1 MPKTPYTQA
10 PVISPSEELGGRG
23 YDQFLRATFNNRDTA
38 DYRYNKRI
46 FITMCQAPSASYGF
60 IDPPGT
66 SGSAGIAPLR
76 TTLSGSYPDGGLAIR
91 TNDISELSTAE
102 IVSYDRSAQRFNI
115 SKNFNFNQNYV
126 AVQKTGLADH
136 NHAVTPGSFISG
148 SYVLS
153 MCNDDN
159 PSLLVELNKEQAL
172 PDEIGDSEFVILPTN
187 IHPFIKDNLNYFL
200 AKGGVNVS
208 GDSTPNIKLD
218 LTHRNLL

>member
-1 MPKTPYTQA
+1 MAFYTDA
-10 PVISPSEELGGRG
+10 PVISPAEELGGRG
-23 YDQFLRATFNNRDTA
+23 YDQFLRATFNHRDTA

-46 FITMCQAPSASYGF
+46 FITMCQPVSASSGPYN
-60 IDPPGT
+60 PPGT

-76 TTLSGSYPDGGLAIR
+76 TILSGSYPEETQAIK

-102 IVSYDRSAQRFNI
+102 IVSYDRDEQRFNI

-126 AVQKTGLADH
+126 AVQKTGNADH
-136 NHAVTPGSFISG
+136 NHTATPGNFISG

-153 MCNDDN
+153 MCNDNN

-172 PDEIGDSEFVILPTN
+172 PDDIGDNEFVILPAN

-200 AKGGVNVS
+200 TKGGINVS

-218 LTHRNLL
+218 NTHRNLL